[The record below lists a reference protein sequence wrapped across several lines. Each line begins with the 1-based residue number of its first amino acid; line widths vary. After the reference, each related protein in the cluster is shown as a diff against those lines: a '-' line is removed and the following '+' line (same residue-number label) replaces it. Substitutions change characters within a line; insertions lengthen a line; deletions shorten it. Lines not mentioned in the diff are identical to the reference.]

1 MKNLFKL
8 PEGPGL
14 QENQSYY
21 RSLNRKMVTLMIVVS
36 LLPLIVVSGVVGYQF
51 QASYQEKVYVH
62 LEELVQKH
70 TQNIDNFLHEK
81 LNDIRVVANSYSFEE
96 LTNETFFQHL
106 LTILQKEHGGVFVDM
121 GIVHQSGRQA
131 AYTGVFK
138 LEGADYSN
146 ADWFKQAMKTQ
157 YYISDVFLGL
167 RGFPHFIVAVK
178 RVWQGEPYIVRATI
192 DFVAFNSLVEHIQ
205 IGRTGSAFIMN
216 RQGKFQTRP
225 KTSIKIN
232 NETFA
237 DQINK
242 MFAETKSGGS
252 QAELPA
258 LPGNDTPPQSL
269 RPRPAIQSEVTIS
282 EIVDEENHSQ
292 IVVMTP
298 LKDGEWILVFL
309 QEKADAFS
317 QFYRTRN
324 VAVILLLL
332 GAIGIVITSFAVS
345 RLLVSRIARSDA
357 EKKVM
362 NQQIIETGK
371 LASLGELAAG
381 IAHEINNPVAIMVEE
396 AGWIGDLLE
405 EDNFKD
411 RENYLEC
418 QRALKQIQNQGGR
431 CKQITHKLLSF
442 ARKTDPSAAE
452 VNLNDLIR
460 EVVSLSE
467 QRAKYANVQ
476 METHLSLEIPPVRLS
491 PSEMQQVLLNLINN
505 AIDAM
510 GKGGGRLGVA
520 DWMEDGYLVIE
531 VSDTGPGIPE
541 ANLPRIFDPFFTT
554 KPVGEGTG
562 LGLSICYG
570 IIKKMNGE
578 FRVRSA
584 IGQGTTFQVW
594 VPVAGQKPRPG
605 EKDETERQ
613 KDIQV

>member
-1 MKNLFKL
+1 MKSLFRRSD
-8 PEGPGL
+8 GPVL
-14 QENQSYY
+14 QENQNYY
-21 RSLNRKMVTLMIVVS
+21 RVLNRKMVTLMIVVS
-36 LLPLIVVSGVVGYQF
+36 LLPLIVVSTIVGYQF
-51 QASYQEKVYVH
+51 HASYQEKIHAH
-62 LEELVQKH
+62 LEELIQKH

-81 LNDIRVVANSYSFEE
+81 LNDIRVLANSYGLAE
-96 LTNETFFQHL
+96 LTDEAFFQHL
-106 LTILQKEHGGVFVDM
+106 LTVLQKEHGGVFVDM
-121 GIVHQSGRQA
+121 GIVHQSGRQV
-131 AYTGVFK
+131 AYAGVFR

-146 ADWFKQAMKTQ
+146 AEWFKVAMEAQ

-178 RVWQGEPYIVRATI
+178 RVWQGEVYIVRATI

-216 RQGKFQTRP
+216 REGKFQTRP
-225 KTSIKIN
+225 KTGVKVS

-237 DQINK
+237 AQIAR
-242 MFAETKSGGS
+242 MSSRSAVSQGQTK
-252 QAELPA
+252 APILVRHDAPPLA
-258 LPGNDTPPQSL
+258 LRSRAT
-269 RPRPAIQSEVTIS
+269 IQNAVNIS
-282 EIVDEENHSQ
+282 EIMDEENRKQ
-292 IVVMTP
+292 ICVMTP
-298 LKDGEWILVFL
+298 LKDGEWILFFL

-317 QFYRTRN
+317 QYYRTLN
-324 VAVILLLL
+324 VALILLLI
-332 GAIGIVITSFAVS
+332 GAIGIVVTAFAVS
-345 RLLVSRIARSDA
+345 RLLVSRIARADA

-405 EDNFKD
+405 GESFKD
-411 RENYLEC
+411 PDNYAEC
-418 QRALKQIQNQGGR
+418 QRALKQIQTQGGR

-442 ARKTDPSAAE
+442 ARKTDPSAVDVE
-452 VNLNDLIR
+452 LNDLVR

-467 QRAKYANVQ
+467 QRAKYSNVQ
-476 METHLSLEIPPVRLS
+476 METDLAPDLPPIRLS

-510 GKGGGRLGVA
+510 GKEGGRLSVA

-578 FRVRSA
+578 FRVKSA
-584 IGQGTTFQVW
+584 IGQGTTFQIW
-594 VPVAGQKPRPG
+594 IPLAGQKSRPG
-605 EKDETERQ
+605 AQDETES
-613 KDIQV
+613 KKEIQL

>member
-1 MKNLFKL
+1 MKGLFRL
-8 PEGPGL
+8 SAGPGL
-14 QENQSYY
+14 EENQSYY
-21 RSLNRKMVTLMIVVS
+21 QSLHRKMVALMIVVS

-62 LEELVQKH
+62 LEELIQKN

-81 LNDIRVVANSYSFEE
+81 LNDIRVLANSFALEE
-96 LTNETFFQHL
+96 LTNEPFFQHL

-121 GIVHQSGRQA
+121 GIVHQSGRQT
-131 AYTGVFK
+131 AYAGVFK
-138 LEGADYSN
+138 LEGANYSD
-146 ADWFKQAMKTQ
+146 AEWFKQAMKTQ

-178 RVWQGEPYIVRATI
+178 RMWQGEPYIVRATI
-192 DFVAFNSLVEHIQ
+192 DFVAFNSMVEHIQ

-216 RQGKFQTRP
+216 REGQFQTRP
-225 KTSIKIN
+225 KTSIRIN

-242 MFAETKSGGS
+242 MFAETKSGGP
-252 QAELPA
+252 QADLQA
-258 LPGNDTPPQSL
+258 VPGRDTPPLSQRSRTAL
-269 RPRPAIQSEVTIS
+269 QGEVTVS
-282 EIVDEENHSQ
+282 EIVDESDRSQ
-292 IVVMTP
+292 IVIMTP

-309 QEKADAFS
+309 QEKADALS
-317 QFYRTRN
+317 QYYRTRN

-332 GAIGIVITSFAVS
+332 GALGIVVTSFAVS
-345 RLLVSRIARSDA
+345 RMLVSRIARSDA

-411 RENYLEC
+411 RENFLEC
-418 QRALKQIQNQGGR
+418 QRALKQIQTQGGR

-476 METHLSLEIPPVRLS
+476 METHLSPEIPPVRLS

-510 GKGGGRLGVA
+510 GKEGGRLGLA
-520 DWMEDGYLVIE
+520 DWMEDGHLVIE

-578 FRVRSA
+578 FRVKSA

-594 VPVAGQKPRPG
+594 IPVAGQKPEP
-605 EKDETERQ
+605 DQTDQTERQ
-613 KDIQV
+613 KDMKV

>member
-1 MKNLFKL
+1 MRGLFRL
-8 PEGPGL
+8 PAGPGL

-21 RSLNRKMVTLMIVVS
+21 RSLHRKMVALMIVVS

-62 LEELVQKH
+62 LEELIQKN

-81 LNDIRVVANSYSFEE
+81 LNDIRVLANSFALEE

-131 AYTGVFK
+131 AYAGVFQ
-138 LEGADYSN
+138 LEGANYSD
-146 ADWFKQAMKTQ
+146 AEWFKQAMKTQ

-178 RVWQGEPYIVRATI
+178 RMWQGEPYIVRATI
-192 DFVAFNSLVEHIQ
+192 DFVAFNSMVEHIQ

-216 RQGKFQTRP
+216 REGQFQTRP
-225 KTSIKIN
+225 KASVRIN
-232 NETFA
+232 NETFT

-242 MFAETKSGGS
+242 MFAATKSGGP
-252 QAELPA
+252 QADLPA
-258 LPGNDTPPQSL
+258 APGRDTPPLSQRS
-269 RPRPAIQSEVTIS
+269 RTAVQGEVTVS
-282 EIVDEENHSQ
+282 EIVDVSGRPQ

-309 QEKADAFS
+309 QEDADAFS
-317 QFYRTRN
+317 QYYRTRN

-332 GAIGIVITSFAVS
+332 GAIGIVVTSFAVS
-345 RLLVSRIARSDA
+345 RMLVSRIARSDA
-357 EKKVM
+357 EKSVM

-411 RENYLEC
+411 RENFLEC
-418 QRALKQIQNQGGR
+418 QRALKQIQTQGGR

-476 METHLSLEIPPVRLS
+476 METLLSPEIPPVHLS

-510 GKGGGRLGVA
+510 GKEGGRLGLA
-520 DWMEDGYLVIE
+520 DWMEDGHLVIE

-578 FRVRSA
+578 FRVKSA

-594 VPVAGQKPRPG
+594 IPVAGQKPEPDQPDQTQSRRDM
-605 EKDETERQ
+605 K
-613 KDIQV
+613 V